1 MVKLLFQRVGIDYV
15 QWAALTKVLLKKDF
29 RESAMSAG
37 LSHGRSGGRVFFSL
51 LLFYLLTGLIFVPIV
66 FQNPDVFLTA
76 TLLISYTMF
85 MIGGLILVE
94 YNTVVISPDDYPTLG
109 YRPISSRTFFFVKLC
124 NILFYVLLFS
134 TVLSLPAILAYFF
147 IFGFNPALGLTA
159 FISIFLANFTAALV
173 IILFYTFVL
182 KKVSLRRL
190 QNILALLQVGLAF
203 AIYSSFFIIP
213 NLVESAV
220 FQSFDISKSPYLMFL
235 PSTWFS
241 TYLKIPLGQANLL
254 DWMVV
259 LGSISIMVILA
270 YLAFAKLSLGYSER
284 LTELAGRSV
293 QRVSKK
299 KQKWLLLGLKLSN
312 EEHVVSVLIRNQFLY
327 DNKFKMAV
335 LSILPL
341 TIFYLFYGTQTG
353 PLPNPFETQDFEL
366 GRTGLLYLLIFL
378 FPMMLRAFVTQSD
391 AYQASWMFYTAPTDY
406 QRLIISEKNFL
417 MIYFVLPFLL
427 ILGLIFYHYFEN
439 LLQVLLHI
447 LVLGLLAH
455 LFLQFAFLF
464 SPDLPFSRPNVKG
477 RRSRNMAL
485 LLILVPFI
493 LYLILP
499 LIFRLVYPSPAS
511 FLTFTITILTISL
524 ILESLIKVRV
534 SYYMKSFEF
543 TG

>member
-94 YNTVVISPDDYPTLG
+94 YNTVVISPDDYPILG

-173 IILFYTFVL
+173 IILLYTFVL

-190 QNILALLQVGLAF
+190 QNIFALLQVGLAF

-213 NLVESAV
+213 NLVESAL

-254 DWMVV
+254 DWIVV
-259 LGSISIMVILA
+259 LGSISIMAILA
-270 YLAFAKLSLGYSER
+270 YLAFAKL
-284 LTELAGRSV
+284 
-293 QRVSKK
+293 
-299 KQKWLLLGLKLSN
+299 N
-312 EEHVVSVLIRNQFLY
+312 
-327 DNKFKMAV
+327 
-335 LSILPL
+335 
-341 TIFYLFYGTQTG
+341 
-353 PLPNPFETQDFEL
+353 
-366 GRTGLLYLLIFL
+366 
-378 FPMMLRAFVTQSD
+378 
-391 AYQASWMFYTAPTDY
+391 
-406 QRLIISEKNFL
+406 
-417 MIYFVLPFLL
+417 
-427 ILGLIFYHYFEN
+427 
-439 LLQVLLHI
+439 
-447 LVLGLLAH
+447 
-455 LFLQFAFLF
+455 
-464 SPDLPFSRPNVKG
+464 
-477 RRSRNMAL
+477 
-485 LLILVPFI
+485 
-493 LYLILP
+493 
-499 LIFRLVYPSPAS
+499 
-511 FLTFTITILTISL
+511 
-524 ILESLIKVRV
+524 
-534 SYYMKSFEF
+534 
-543 TG
+543 

>member
-1 MVKLLFQRVGIDYV
+1 
-15 QWAALTKVLLKKDF
+15 
-29 RESAMSAG
+29 
-37 LSHGRSGGRVFFSL
+37 
-51 LLFYLLTGLIFVPIV
+51 
-66 FQNPDVFLTA
+66 
-76 TLLISYTMF
+76 
-85 MIGGLILVE
+85 
-94 YNTVVISPDDYPTLG
+94 
-109 YRPISSRTFFFVKLC
+109 
-124 NILFYVLLFS
+124 
-134 TVLSLPAILAYFF
+134 
-147 IFGFNPALGLTA
+147 
-159 FISIFLANFTAALV
+159 
-173 IILFYTFVL
+173 
-182 KKVSLRRL
+182 
-190 QNILALLQVGLAF
+190 
-203 AIYSSFFIIP
+203 
-213 NLVESAV
+213 
-220 FQSFDISKSPYLMFL
+220 MFL

-241 TYLKIPLGQANLL
+241 TYLKIPLGKANFF
-254 DWMVV
+254 DWLVV
-259 LGSISIMVILA
+259 LWSISVMAILA

-293 QRVSKK
+293 QRVGKK
-299 KQKWLLLGLKLSN
+299 KLKWLLLGLKLSN

-341 TIFYLFYGTQTG
+341 TIFYLFYGTQMG

-391 AYQASWMFYTAPTDY
+391 AYQASWMFYTAPTDF

-427 ILGLIFYHYFEN
+427 ILGLIFYHYFKN

-499 LIFRLVYPSPAS
+499 FIFRVVYPSPAS

>member
-29 RESAMSAG
+29 RESSMSAG

-94 YNTVVISPDDYPTLG
+94 YNTVVISPDDYPILG

-190 QNILALLQVGLAF
+190 QNVFALLQVGLAF

-213 NLVESAV
+213 NLVESAL

-254 DWMVV
+254 DWIVV
-259 LGSISIMVILA
+259 LGSISIMAILA

-299 KQKWLLLGLKLSN
+299 KLKWSLLGLKLTN

-341 TIFYLFYGTQTG
+341 TIFYLFYGTQMG
-353 PLPNPFETQDFEL
+353 PLPNPFETQDFEM

-391 AYQASWMFYTAPTDY
+391 AYQASWMFYTAPTDF

-499 LIFRLVYPSPAS
+499 FIFRVVYPSPAS

>member
-1 MVKLLFQRVGIDYV
+1 MVELLFQRFGIDYV
-15 QWAALTKVLLKKDF
+15 QWTALTKALLKKDF
-29 RESAMSAG
+29 RESSMSAG

-51 LLFYLLTGLIFVPIV
+51 LFFYLLTGLIFVPIV
-66 FQNPDVFLTA
+66 QSPDVFVTA

-94 YNTVVISPDDYPTLG
+94 YNTVVISPDDYPVLG

-147 IFGFNPALGLTA
+147 KFGFTLGLTA

-173 IILFYTFVL
+173 VVLFYTFVL

-190 QNILALLQVGLAF
+190 QNIFALLQVGLAF
-203 AIYSSFFIIP
+203 TIYSSFFIIP
-213 NLVESAV
+213 KLVESAL
-220 FQSFDISKSPYLMFL
+220 FQSFDISKSPFLMFL

-241 TYLKIPLGQANLL
+241 TYLKIPLGKANLF
-254 DWMVV
+254 DWLVV
-259 LGSISIMVILA
+259 LGSISIMAILA

-284 LTELAGRSV
+284 LAELAGRSV
-293 QRVSKK
+293 QRVGKK
-299 KQKWLLLGLKLSN
+299 KLKWSLLGLKLTN

-353 PLPNPFETQDFEL
+353 PLPNPFETQDFEM
-366 GRTGLLYLLIFL
+366 GRTGLLYLLVFL
-378 FPMMLRAFVTQSD
+378 FPMMLRTFVTQSD
-391 AYQASWMFYTAPTDY
+391 AYQASWMFYTTPTNF
-406 QRLIISEKNFL
+406 QRVIIAEKNFL

-439 LLQVLLHI
+439 LLHALLHV
-447 LVLGLLAH
+447 LVLGLLSH

-485 LLILVPFI
+485 LLIVVPFI

-499 LIFRLVYPSPAS
+499 FIFKVVYPSTAS

>member
-1 MVKLLFQRVGIDYV
+1 MVELLFQRFGIDYV
-15 QWAALTKVLLKKDF
+15 QWAALTKALLKKDF
-29 RESAMSAG
+29 RESSMSAG

-51 LLFYLLTGLIFVPIV
+51 LFFYLLTGLIFVPIV
-66 FQNPDVFLTA
+66 QSPDVFVTA

-94 YNTVVISPDDYPTLG
+94 YNTVVISPDDYPVLG

-147 IFGFNPALGLTA
+147 KFGFTLGLTA

-173 IILFYTFVL
+173 VVLFYTFVL

-213 NLVESAV
+213 KLVESAL
-220 FQSFDISKSPYLMFL
+220 FQSFDISKSPFLMFL

-241 TYLKIPLGQANLL
+241 TYLKIPLGKANLF
-254 DWMVV
+254 DWLVV
-259 LGSISIMVILA
+259 LGSISIMAILA

-284 LTELAGRSV
+284 LAELAGRSV
-293 QRVSKK
+293 QRVGKK
-299 KQKWLLLGLKLSN
+299 KLKWSLLGLKLTN

-353 PLPNPFETQDFEL
+353 SLPNPFETQDFEM
-366 GRTGLLYLLIFL
+366 GRTGLLYLLVFL
-378 FPMMLRAFVTQSD
+378 FPMMLRTFVTQSD
-391 AYQASWMFYTAPTDY
+391 AYQASWMFYTTPTNF
-406 QRLIISEKNFL
+406 QRVIIAEKNFL

-439 LLQVLLHI
+439 LLHALLHV
-447 LVLGLLAH
+447 LVLGLLSH

-485 LLILVPFI
+485 LLIVVPFI

-499 LIFRLVYPSPAS
+499 FIFKVVYPSPAS

>member
-15 QWAALTKVLLKKDF
+15 QWAALTKALLKKDF
-29 RESAMSAG
+29 RESSMSAG

-76 TLLISYTMF
+76 TLLITYTMF

-94 YNTVVISPDDYPTLG
+94 YNTVVISPDDYPVLG

-147 IFGFNPALGLTA
+147 KFGFTLGLTA

-173 IILFYTFVL
+173 VVLFYTFVL

-190 QNILALLQVGLAF
+190 QNIFALLQVGLAF
-203 AIYSSFFIIP
+203 TIYSSFFIIP
-213 NLVESAV
+213 KLVESAL
-220 FQSFDISKSPYLMFL
+220 FQSFDISKSPFLMFL

-241 TYLKIPLGQANLL
+241 TYLKIPLGKANLF
-254 DWMVV
+254 DWLVV
-259 LGSISIMVILA
+259 LGSISIMAILA

-284 LTELAGRSV
+284 LAELAGRSV
-293 QRVSKK
+293 QRVGKK
-299 KQKWLLLGLKLSN
+299 KLKWSLLGLKLTN

-353 PLPNPFETQDFEL
+353 PLPNPFETQDFEM

-378 FPMMLRAFVTQSD
+378 FPMMLRTFVTQSD
-391 AYQASWMFYTAPTDY
+391 AYQASWMFYTAPTDF

-417 MIYFVLPFLL
+417 MIYFVLPFLV

-439 LLQVLLHI
+439 LLHVLQHI

-477 RRSRNMAL
+477 GRSRNMAL
-485 LLILVPFI
+485 LLIIVPFI

-499 LIFRLVYPSPAS
+499 LIFRVVYPSPAS
-511 FLTFTITILTISL
+511 FLTFTITILTSSL